1 MKPGKSMTD
10 SEETGFKRIT
20 RTFFEKEWKDGFDI
34 FYQVPAD
41 GEKKFV
47 KFAEFDPQDYS
58 RLDAI
63 FEKENENFYVNETDL
78 YKYYQFNILKHL
90 LLELAEESLS
100 AWEVFRMVYP
110 VATRILQDYM
120 EISASDSFLELL
132 DEIPEVLA
140 ESLDPENLPFFELFT
155 ITQKENSIHTHCVNV
170 GLYCLCLARE
180 LEMGHKDREEICR
193 GGLLADIG
201 KKFIPK
207 NVLLKESELTEE
219 DRQTIRRHPSFGK
232 KMLKELRRYS
242 STVLHMAAE
251 HHENFDGTGYPMKI
265 AGKNINIAARICK
278 IADVFNALT
287 SRRSYGET
295 MTPLQALTFMKE
307 NLKGQFDSDLLV
319 TFILYA
325 GR

>member
-1 MKPGKSMTD
+1 MAN
-10 SEETGFKRIT
+10 SEETGFKEIT

-34 FYQVPAD
+34 FYQVAAD

-58 RLDAI
+58 RLDSI
-63 FEKENENFYVNETDL
+63 FKKENERFYVNETDL

-90 LLELAEESLS
+90 LLELAEENLS
-100 AWEVFRMVYP
+100 GWEVFRAVYP
-110 VATRILQDYM
+110 VATRILQDYI
-120 EISASDSFLELL
+120 EITASDSFLELL
-132 DEIPEVLA
+132 DEIPEVLS
-140 ESLDPENLPFFELFT
+140 ESLVPENLPFFELFT

-180 LEMGHKDREEICR
+180 LEMGRKDCEEICR

-201 KKFIPK
+201 KKFIPR
-207 NVLLKESELTEE
+207 NVLLKQGELTEE
-219 DRQTIRRHPSFGK
+219 ERQTIRSHPAFGK
-232 KMLKELRRYS
+232 KTLNELRRYS
-242 STVLHMAAE
+242 ATVLHMAAE
-251 HHENFDGTGYPMKI
+251 HHENYDGTGYPMKI
-265 AGKNINIAARICK
+265 AGNTINIAARICK

-287 SRRSYGET
+287 SQRTYGEK
-295 MTPLQALTFMKE
+295 MTPVQALTFMKE
-307 NLKGQFDSDLLV
+307 DLKGQFDPDLLV